1 MISSLPLLSV
11 PVKNTRTVHAAT
23 HSSLTSKYWH
33 PVEYMRKNQ
42 VPKTRNETNVQE
54 MAALE
59 ALSKQ
64 TSSAHKSL
72 AGSLSSSLLI
82 SCPRVGLRD
91 HVPTLTPMA
100 IGQKQGEETLMK
112 MKRNVQ
118 IFRTPFD
125 PN

>member
-1 MISSLPLLSV
+1 
-11 PVKNTRTVHAAT
+11 
-23 HSSLTSKYWH
+23 
-33 PVEYMRKNQ
+33 MRKNQ